1 VYITASVVCAL
12 WPTTWPSDKLD
23 VYQGVSTEATLSGE
37 NHHLRQTR
45 ENAMRTTL
53 EATKGLR
60 PADRTRL
67 RICNRAVAT
76 GDPLTGRDS
85 ELSAI
90 RRALSG
96 VGDRRGAVI
105 VGAWGVG
112 KTRLAREVLA
122 SAEASGERTSWIVG
136 TESGRQL
143 PLGAFAASLG
153 RPIIDP
159 VPDVR
164 SVIGSFVARQ
174 RNGRMLIGVD
184 DAHLLDGS
192 SAHVVHQL
200 AQMPGIRLL
209 VTVRTGGDE
218 PDAITALWKDHL
230 LTRVDLQPLS
240 AADTRLI
247 VETTLGGAVDSRS
260 AKRFWKL
267 TGGNALLIRELLK
280 DQISAGRMR
289 QVAGVWMW
297 DERVAVSDSLSGMVG
312 RQLSGLAPD
321 VALVVDT
328 LSQCEPLKVDLLCD
342 LVHRHDLELAE
353 QMNLVSVERRGA
365 RLMARLAHPL
375 FGELRRATAGELYL
389 SRIRGNLAQRLA
401 KEDDDDMQA
410 TVRRALLT
418 LESDLAP
425 DRKLFLDAAR
435 CGMTSLDLD
444 LSYRFAAA
452 ADAGADEATGLW
464 AMSLAGRGDGARA
477 DAILRRIGMDG
488 PDGHHW
494 ATVRAANLIWN
505 LGRPAEASAILDGLA
520 SVPESAAERGER
532 LAVEACAEA
541 VAARWKTALEK
552 AGAVLSSSTAPD
564 FHVILA
570 SSALTMALGALG
582 RVDDITHLAAES
594 IDRAITSFQASPIR
608 FWYGAVY
615 AQACRLTG
623 RIDECVR
630 SAKQLGD
637 SAPDASGVA
646 AAYLAFLLGH
656 AELARGKVPTAVKLL
671 REARAGMEKHSVT
684 TDLRAAI
691 CFALAEAHAK
701 LGDAGPANDAITEVR
716 RSVPAEYLF
725 MQIPLAIARGW
736 ALAAGGRV
744 TEAIAVV
751 QAAGKDAG
759 EPNQPT
765 HELAC
770 LQAAAQ
776 WGDTSGAKRAREL
789 AELLNLPLATA
800 IARHTE
806 SLRDGNGEGLLAAS
820 ADYQAVGD
828 VATAADVAAQAS
840 IAFSRSQQRKRSLYA
855 AALAAQLANACGGLC
870 TPALRNPVEQP
881 LTDRQREIIEL
892 AAAGLSNKEIAERLV
907 TSVRTVEG
915 HLYRAYQ
922 RLGARSREEL
932 VSVLRG
938 GAVRLVCEPA

>member
-1 VYITASVVCAL
+1 
-12 WPTTWPSDKLD
+12 
-23 VYQGVSTEATLSGE
+23 
-37 NHHLRQTR
+37 
-45 ENAMRTTL
+45 M
-53 EATKGLR
+53 
-60 PADRTRL
+60 
-67 RICNRAVAT
+67 AT
-76 GDPLTGRDS
+76 GDPLTGRDG
-85 ELSAI
+85 ELSAV

-96 VGDRRGAVI
+96 AGDHRGAVI
-105 VGAWGVG
+105 VGAAGVG

-122 SAEASGERTSWIVG
+122 GAEASGERTSWIVG

-153 RPIIDP
+153 QPTIESSS
-159 VPDVR
+159 DVR
-164 SVIGSFVARQ
+164 RIISSFVAQQ
-174 RNGRMLIGVD
+174 RHGRVLIGVD

-209 VTVRTGGDE
+209 VTTRTGGDE

-247 VETTLGGAVDSRS
+247 IETTLGGAVDSRS

-267 TGGNALLIRELLK
+267 TGGNVLFMRELLK
-280 DQISAGRMR
+280 DQIAAGRMR

-297 DERVAVSDSLSGMVG
+297 DERVAVSDRTSGMVG

-321 VALVVDT
+321 VALVIDT
-328 LSQCEPLKVDLLCD
+328 LSQYEPLGVDMLCD
-342 LVHRHDLELAE
+342 LVDRHHLEVAE
-353 QMNLVSVERRGA
+353 QMNLVTVERCGS

-375 FGELRRATAGELYL
+375 FGALRRATGGELYL
-389 SRIRGNLAQRLA
+389 SRIRGTLAQRLA
-401 KEDDDDMQA
+401 KEDDDDMHA

-425 DRKLFLDAAR
+425 DRKLFLKAAQ
-435 CGMTSLDLD
+435 CGMTLLDLD
-444 LSYRFAAA
+444 LSDRFAAAA
-452 ADAGADEATGLW
+452 ADAGAGEATGLR
-464 AMSLAGRGDGARA
+464 AMSLAGRGDGDRA

-520 SVPESAAERGER
+520 SAPESAAERAER
-532 LAVEACAEA
+532 VAVEACADA
-541 VAARWKTALEK
+541 VAARWKTAVEK
-552 AGAVLSSSTAPD
+552 ARAVLNSSTASD
-564 FHVILA
+564 FHAMLA

-582 RVDDITHLAAES
+582 KTDDVTNHAAES
-594 IDRAITSFQASPIR
+594 IDRASSSFQASPMR
-608 FWYGAVY
+608 FWYAAIY

-630 SAKQLGD
+630 SAKQLAD
-637 SAPDASGVA
+637 SAPDVPGVA
-646 AAYLAFLLGH
+646 AANLAFLLGY
-656 AELARGKVPTAVKLL
+656 AELARGEMPTAVKLL
-671 REARAGMEKHSVT
+671 HEALAGMEKHSVT
-684 TDLRAAI
+684 TGLRAAI
-691 CFALAEAHAK
+691 CFALAEAYAK
-701 LGDAGPANDAITEVR
+701 LGDAEAANDAITEGR
-716 RSVPAEYLF
+716 RFVSAEYLF
-725 MQIPLAIARGW
+725 MQTPLAIARGW
-736 ALAAGGRV
+736 ALAAGGRL

-751 QAAGKDAG
+751 QAVGKDVRG
-759 EPNQPT
+759 PNQPT
-765 HELAC
+765 HELAR
-770 LQAAAQ
+770 LQVAAQ

-789 AELLNLPLATA
+789 AEFLNFPLANA
-800 IARHTE
+800 VACHTE

-820 ADYQAVGD
+820 ADYRAVGD

-840 IAFSRSQQRKRSLYA
+840 IAFSRSQQRRRSVYA
-855 AALAAQLANACGGLC
+855 AALAAQLANERGGLC
-870 TPALRNPVEQP
+870 TPALRNPVDQP

-915 HLYRAYQ
+915 HVYHAYQ

-932 VSVLRG
+932 VSIMRG
-938 GAVRLVCEPA
+938 GPARHVRESA

>member
-1 VYITASVVCAL
+1 
-12 WPTTWPSDKLD
+12 
-23 VYQGVSTEATLSGE
+23 
-37 NHHLRQTR
+37 
-45 ENAMRTTL
+45 
-53 EATKGLR
+53 
-60 PADRTRL
+60 
-67 RICNRAVAT
+67 
-76 GDPLTGRDS
+76 
-85 ELSAI
+85 
-90 RRALSG
+90 
-96 VGDRRGAVI
+96 
-105 VGAWGVG
+105 
-112 KTRLAREVLA
+112 
-122 SAEASGERTSWIVG
+122 
-136 TESGRQL
+136 
-143 PLGAFAASLG
+143 
-153 RPIIDP
+153 
-159 VPDVR
+159 
-164 SVIGSFVARQ
+164 
-174 RNGRMLIGVD
+174 MLIGVD